1 MINKLIKGKKGF
13 TLMEIIVVLVIMG
26 ILLAIAIPSILGYVK
41 KAEDAKYLA
50 SARGANVEATA
61 YMEEYML
68 KNPDQD
74 FDKTIEHFVSIF
86 RCQKIGTSS
95 DIFGPMKN
103 DLIDVEFPNDHMI
116 YSMDYDFDGKS
127 ALTGWGYD
135 KSNPKTKGHSIT
147 KATITL
153 QSKESA
159 YKAIVTIF
167 NDTSYIWNDFFEA
180 GQAADKGDKTA
191 PARLRS

>member
-1 MINKLIKGKKGF
+1 
-13 TLMEIIVVLVIMG
+13 MEIIVVLVIMG

-41 KAEDAKYLA
+41 KAEDAKFLA

-68 KNPDQD
+68 KNPDQK
-74 FDKTIEHFVSIF
+74 FDKTIEHFKSIF
-86 RCQKIGTSS
+86 SYKMTSS
-95 DIFGPMKN
+95 GVGKPTEVSPMQN
-103 DLIDVEFPNDHMI
+103 DLIEVEFPQDHVI
-116 YSMDYDFDGKS
+116 YSMDFDFDDKS
-127 ALTGWGYD
+127 ALTGWGYN

-147 KATITL
+147 KASITL
-153 QSKESA
+153 QSKEGA